1 MAAGHIIAGL
11 DIGSTT
17 IRLAIGQMVGEGDGQ
32 ISQIIKE
39 LTSERDYHG
48 FLSLEPHLGNFAGFA
63 ALENIEEGEVEEL
76 EQSDAGKFG
85 IAVDALKTILSTQ
98 NIAHA

>member
-32 ISQIIKE
+32 IHIIGA
-39 LTSERDYHG
+39 SE
-48 FLSLEPHLGNFAGFA
+48 STA
-63 ALENIEEGEVEEL
+63 EGITK
-76 EQSDAGKFG
+76 G
-85 IAVDALKTILSTQ
+85 TIT
-98 NIAHA
+98 